1 MAETPKPKSQTPT
14 PKPKPKPTD
23 EQPVEPGPQQST
35 LGKVGSVIGGL
46 AKKGLGKLADNIG
59 KQFGANAPQPGAE
72 NKPAEGQKSGNDK
85 KDPEMEMLERY
96 MQLVEQWQGLINKP
110 FYWVGG
116 KISAGASF
124 LVDKAV
130 EGIKN
135 KLAGS
140 EESKPSP
147 NSSTQQSSS
156 SSNSSSSSSSSS
168 SPSSS
173 STTPTPTS
181 SSSGSDS
188 QSSSPP
194 TTSSS
199 SGSDSQSSSPPTDSS
214 SSGSDSQSSSPP
226 TDSSSS

>member
-14 PKPKPKPTD
+14 PKPKPKPKD
-23 EQPVEPGPQQST
+23 EQTVDPAPQQST

-59 KQFGANAPQPGAE
+59 KQFGSNAPQPGAE
-72 NKPAEGQKSGNDK
+72 NKPAEGQKKDDDK
-85 KDPEMEMLERY
+85 KDPQMEMIERY
-96 MQLVEQWQGLINKP
+96 MKLVEQWQGLVNKP

-135 KLAGS
+135 KLAES
-140 EESKPSP
+140 EQPKPSP

-156 SSNSSSSSSSSS
+156 NSSSSSSSSSSPSSSSSS

-181 SSSGSDS
+181 SSSGS
-188 QSSSPP
+188 
-194 TTSSS
+194 
-199 SGSDSQSSSPPTDSS
+199 QSSSPPTDSS
-214 SSGSDSQSSSPP
+214 SSGSGSQSSSPP
-226 TDSSSS
+226 T

>member
-23 EQPVEPGPQQST
+23 EQTVEPAPQQST

-59 KQFGANAPQPGAE
+59 KQFGSNAPQPGAE
-72 NKPAEGQKSGNDK
+72 NKPAEGQKKDDDK
-85 KDPEMEMLERY
+85 KDPQMEMIERY
-96 MQLVEQWQGLINKP
+96 MKLVEQWQGGINKP

-135 KLAGS
+135 KLAES
-140 EESKPSP
+140 EQPKPNP
-147 NSSTQQSSS
+147 NSSTQQS
-156 SSNSSSSSSSSS
+156 NSSSSS
-168 SPSSS
+168 SSS

-181 SSSGSDS
+181 SSSSGSQSSSPPTTSSGSDS

-194 TTSSS
+194 TTS

-214 SSGSDSQSSSPP
+214 S
-226 TDSSSS
+226 

>member
-23 EQPVEPGPQQST
+23 EQTVEPAPQQST

-59 KQFGANAPQPGAE
+59 KQFGSNAPQPGAE
-72 NKPAEGQKSGNDK
+72 NKPAEGQKKDDDK
-85 KDPEMEMLERY
+85 KDPQMEMIERY
-96 MQLVEQWQGLINKP
+96 MKLVEQWQGGINKP

-135 KLAGS
+135 KLAES
-140 EESKPSP
+140 EQPKPNP
-147 NSSTQQSSS
+147 NSSTQQS
-156 SSNSSSSSSSSS
+156 NSSSSS
-168 SPSSS
+168 SSS

-181 SSSGSDS
+181 SSSSGS

-194 TTSSS
+194 TTSS
-199 SGSDSQSSSPPTDSS
+199 
-214 SSGSDSQSSSPP
+214 
-226 TDSSSS
+226 